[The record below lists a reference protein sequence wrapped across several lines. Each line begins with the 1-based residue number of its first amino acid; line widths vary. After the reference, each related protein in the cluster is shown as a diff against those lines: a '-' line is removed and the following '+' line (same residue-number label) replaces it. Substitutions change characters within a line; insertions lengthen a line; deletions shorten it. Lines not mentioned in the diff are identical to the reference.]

1 MLLIWCCAPVV
12 GDVVAAPDINVVVA
26 DASDI
31 GATVVV
37 TGLKRYNISKNFF
50 STFCKRERV
59 QKKIVLGS
67 AEVETTF
74 FILIEKKF
82 QIF

>member
-1 MLLIWCCAPVV
+1 MLLFFVTIDVVV
-12 GDVVAAPDINVVVA
+12 GVGVVVV
-26 DASDI
+26 I

-37 TGLKRYNISKNFF
+37 TGLKRFNISKNFF

-74 FILIEKKF
+74 FILIEKKVPDSSTVLNPVF
-82 QIF
+82 